1 MVGYLKLLKSKY
13 CYNHLLIVHLFILV
27 RINNEQRI
35 HAAFEIVPEDFLF
48 KSLEYQTLWSVIS

>member
-1 MVGYLKLLKSKY
+1 MVGYLKLLKY

-27 RINNEQRI
+27 RINNKQRI
-35 HAAFEIVPEDFLF
+35 HAAFEIVAEDFLF